1 MPYHVGSALLG
12 HTMLLTAQ
20 TLDELQD
27 RLPGLNFDVPPH
39 PAPRGETPE
48 LYSVVHL
55 LGSIPLCSDDFPL
68 QLAKRERPDFA
79 LQLGGRSI
87 GIEHTEAVPENTAH
101 ESRLRAA
108 LGGGFHLVTPAAV
121 GEARK
126 SRKQLLKEIEE
137 NRFPPPMVGDS
148 VERRWAEA
156 MAHFIVRKVASAQ
169 KPGYAVYDEQWLAI
183 YDNWPSFALE
193 RQHAI
198 ALLQEHLAADDPFG
212 VFDRV
217 FVLTGQVLVELAGGR
232 ARLHRL
238 NHVRRA

>member
-20 TLDELQD
+20 TLHELHA
-27 RLPGLNFDVPPH
+27 RLPGLNFEVPPH

-55 LGSIPLCSDDFPL
+55 LASIPLRADDFPL

-79 LQLGGRSI
+79 LQLGVRSI

-101 ESRLRAA
+101 ESRLRAT
-108 LGGGFHLVTPAAV
+108 LGGGFHLVTPAVV
-121 GEARK
+121 GEPRK
-126 SRKQLLKEIEE
+126 SRKQLLKEIEQ

-156 MAHFIVRKVASAQ
+156 MGYFVGRKVASAQ
-169 KPGYAVYDEQWLAI
+169 KPGYAAYDEQWLTI

-193 RQHAI
+193 RRHAL
-198 ALLQEHLAADDPFG
+198 ALLQQHLLAEDPFD
-212 VFDRV
+212 VFGRI
-217 FVLTGQVLVELAGGR
+217 FILTGQVLVELARGR
-232 ARLHRL
+232 AEHYRL
-238 NHVRRA
+238 NSVQRG